1 VDRLLAESLE
11 RLIRQ
16 SAEVFGPEHPS
27 TLMLRQQLEA
37 ARAAQDKPRRVFW
50 LKQAPRPPSDEKG

>member
-1 VDRLLAESLE
+1 MDRLLAESLE

-27 TLMLRQQLEA
+27 TLMLQQQLEA
-37 ARAAQDKPRRVFW
+37 ANAAQDKPPRVFW
-50 LKQAPRPPSDEKG
+50 MKQAPPPPDEKG

>member
-1 VDRLLAESLE
+1 MDRLLAESLE

-37 ARAAQDKPRRVFW
+37 AQAAQDNPPRVFW
-50 LKQAPRPPSDEKG
+50 MKQAPPSPPDEKG

>member
-1 VDRLLAESLE
+1 MDTLLAESLE

-16 SAEVFGPEHPS
+16 SEEVFGPEHPS

-37 ARAAQDKPRRVFW
+37 ANAAQDKAPRVFW
-50 LKQAPRPPSDEKG
+50 MKQAPPPPDDEG